1 MTPFFYTK
9 ASSRTVSKLKTTSQQ
24 SLLSVLLCMTPLQYL
39 PVRVRRGLA
48 KGAWWTFLPHSHYWR
63 FGGESEI
70 VAAMEM
76 LGNVNS
82 TSCWDFGAHFG
93 IHTVGLAMRVGND
106 GQVAAFEPNPFP
118 FSRLERH
125 VRMNRFTNV
134 RLFKLGVSDQI
145 SRVDLI
151 IADGKG
157 SLLSHFQ
164 REDETVDV
172 NTPRVPVSTVCTDLL
187 VEKGEI
193 RLPDF
198 IKVDVQGHGA
208 NALKGSIVSIEKKL
222 PMILFSNHSELELD
236 GTRRLLGPLGYNVFD
251 TRGNQIGWEYFKSPW
266 HQTAI
271 LKVLR
276 K

>member
-1 MTPFFYTK
+1 MVPTSYKKATSGTAWKFKTK
-9 ASSRTVSKLKTTSQQ
+9 PPL
-24 SLLSVLLCMTPLQYL
+24 SLLSALLCMTPLQYL

-48 KGAWWTFLPHSHYWR
+48 KEAWWTFLPHSHYWR

-125 VRMNRFTNV
+125 VRMNRLTNV

-157 SLLSHFQ
+157 SLQSHFQ

-208 NALKGSIVSIEKKL
+208 KALKGSRASIEKKL
-222 PMILFSNHSELELD
+222 PMILFSNHSEQELD
-236 GTRRLLGPLGYNVFD
+236 GIRHLLGPLGYSVFD
-251 TRGNQIGWEYFKSPW
+251 TIGKEIGWEFFQSPW

-271 LKVLR
+271 LKVLG